1 MKLKEPCG
9 AILPE
14 SKTPERDPGTP
25 LVTVCV
31 TASLFVHLR
40 VVPTATVLVPE
51 ENDIFCMKIS
61 FVPGVPSGGLV
72 EESFL
77 LQPLKTR
84 KTKTDKKMMD
94 NEKNDDLLRNSERCI
109 NAIL

>member
-1 MKLKEPCG
+1 VKLKESCG
-9 AILPE
+9 AKLPE
-14 SKTPERDPGTP
+14 SKIPERDPGTP

-40 VVPTATVLVPE
+40 VVPTATVLVPA

-77 LQPLKTR
+77 LQPLKTSN
-84 KTKTDKKMMD
+84 KKTDKKMID
-94 NEKNDDLLRNSERCI
+94 NEKNGDLLRNSERCI
-109 NAIL
+109 IVFL